1 MISILSGGTGTPKLL
16 QGMVKLV
23 NPEDITVIVNTVEN
37 DYFSGVYVA
46 PDVDTVLY
54 TLAGIINEDTW
65 YGVRDDSFITH
76 DRLKE
81 IGCPETLK
89 IGDRD
94 RAMKIQKTLLMREHL
109 LSKAVDIQRRELGI
123 KSRIIPMSNQESHIT
138 ITTDIGEMEFHE
150 FLVENQGKPEVH
162 GISFKEVDPAPGL
175 IEAIKNSDM
184 VVIGPSNPI
193 TSIGPI
199 ISANGVRKA
208 LKNAYVVGVSP
219 IVGDKPISG
228 PAAKFMQAMDYE
240 VSSLGVAGIYQDFL
254 DRFIIDLVDED
265 HQEEIEKLI
274 SDVMLTQTIMNN
286 VNDKI
291 NLARCILGEN
301 V

>member
-1 MISILSGGTGTPKLL
+1 MISVLSGGTGTPKLL
-16 QGMVKLV
+16 QGVVKLV
-23 NPEDITVIVNTVEN
+23 NPQDITVIVNTVEN
-37 DYFSGVYVA
+37 EYFSGVYVA

-65 YGVRDDSFITH
+65 YGVKDDSFITH

-94 RAMKIQKTLLMREHL
+94 RAMKIQKTLLMKENP
-109 LSKAVDIQRRELGI
+109 LSKAVDIQRKELGI

-138 ITTDIGEMEFHE
+138 ITTDLGEMEFHE

-162 GISFKEVDPAPGL
+162 SISFKKVDPAPGL
-175 IEAIKNSDM
+175 IEAIENSEM
-184 VVIGPSNPI
+184 VIIGPSNPI

-199 ISANGVRKA
+199 ISTNGVRKA
-208 LKNAYVVGVSP
+208 LKNTYVVGVSP
-219 IVGDKPISG
+219 IVGDKPVSG
-228 PAAKFMQAMDYE
+228 PAAKFMRAMDYE
-240 VSSLGVAGIYQDFL
+240 VSALGVAGVYHDFL
-254 DRFIIDLVDED
+254 DRFIIDLVDGD

-274 SDVMLTQTIMNN
+274 SDVMLTQTIMTNIE
-286 VNDKI
+286 DKI
-291 NLARCILGEN
+291 NLARCIVGEK

>member
-138 ITTDIGEMEFHE
+138 ITTDLGEMEFHE

-175 IEAIKNSDM
+175 IDAIENSDM

-199 ISANGVRKA
+199 ISANGVRKV

-219 IVGDKPISG
+219 IVGDKPVSG

-240 VSSLGVAGIYQDFL
+240 VSSLGVAGVYHDFL
-254 DRFIIDLVDED
+254 DRFIIDLVDGD

-274 SDVMLTQTIMNN
+274 SDVMLTQTIMTNIE
-286 VNDKI
+286 DKI

>member
-1 MISILSGGTGTPKLL
+1 MISVLSGGTGTPKLL
-16 QGMVKLV
+16 QGVVKLV
-23 NPEDITVIVNTVEN
+23 NPQDITVIVNTVEN

-65 YGVRDDSFITH
+65 YGVKDDSFITH

-94 RAMKIQKTLLMREHL
+94 RAMKIQKTLLMKENP
-109 LSKAVDIQRRELGI
+109 LSKAVDIQRKELGI

-138 ITTDIGEMEFHE
+138 ITTDLGEMEFHE

-162 GISFKEVDPAPGL
+162 SISFKKVDPAPGL
-175 IEAIKNSDM
+175 IDAIENSEM
-184 VVIGPSNPI
+184 VIIGPSNPI
-193 TSIGPI
+193 TSIEPI

-208 LKNAYVVGVSP
+208 LKKAYVIGVSP
-219 IVGDKPISG
+219 IVGDKPVSG
-228 PAAKFMQAMDYE
+228 PAAKFMQAMGYE
-240 VSSLGVAGIYQDFL
+240 VSSLGVAGVYHDFL
-254 DRFIIDLVDED
+254 DRFIIDLVDGD

-274 SDVMLTQTIMNN
+274 SDVMLTQTIMTNIE
-286 VNDKI
+286 DKI
-291 NLARCILGEN
+291 NLARCILGEK

>member
-46 PDVDTVLY
+46 PDLDTVLY

-175 IEAIKNSDM
+175 IDAIENSDM

-199 ISANGVRKA
+199 ISANGVRKV

-219 IVGDKPISG
+219 IVGDKPVSG

-240 VSSLGVAGIYQDFL
+240 VSSLGVAGVYHDFL
-254 DRFIIDLVDED
+254 DRFIIDLVDGD

-274 SDVMLTQTIMNN
+274 SDVMLTQTIMTNIE
-286 VNDKI
+286 DKI

>member
-46 PDVDTVLY
+46 PDLDTVLY

-65 YGVRDDSFITH
+65 YGVKDDSFITH

-94 RAMKIQKTLLMREHL
+94 RAMKIQKTLLMKENL
-109 LSKAVDIQRRELGI
+109 LSKAVDIQRKELGI
-123 KSRIIPMSNQESHIT
+123 KSNIIPMSNQESHIT
-138 ITTDIGEMEFHE
+138 ITTDLGEMEFHE
-150 FLVENQGKPEVH
+150 FLVENQGNPEVH
-162 GISFKEVDPAPGL
+162 FISYKEVDPAPGL
-175 IEAIKNSDM
+175 IEAIENSDM

-199 ISANGVRKA
+199 ISAKGVRRA

-219 IVGDKPISG
+219 IIGNKPVSG
-228 PAAKFMQAMDYE
+228 PAAKFMKAMGYE
-240 VSSLGVAGIYQDFL
+240 VSSRGVAGIYQEFL
-254 DRFIIDLVDED
+254 DKFIIDLLDED